1 MSKKSYAERNLKF
14 ETLQLHVGQESPDPV
29 TDARAVPIYAT
40 SSYVFRNS
48 EHAAARFGL
57 TDAGNI
63 YGRLTNPTEDV
74 FEQRVAALEGGVAA
88 LAVASGAAAISY
100 TIQNLAQAGDHIVA
114 AKNIYGGTYNL
125 LAHTL
130 VQYGIETTFVDPF
143 NFDEVEAAIKDN
155 TKAVFIET
163 LGNPNSDVVDIEKLA
178 DIAHAHKIP
187 LAIDNTFATPYFQR
201 PLDLGSDIVVHS
213 GTKYLG
219 GHSDVVAGL
228 VTSNH
233 KDLAD
238 QIGFYQNAIGA
249 VLGPQDSWLLQR
261 GIKTLSVRME
271 EHQKNAFVVAD
282 FLFSHPA
289 VEKVYYPGLP
299 DHELHGVAKQQMSGF
314 SGMISFTLK
323 NEESAIPFVESLQL
337 FTLAESLGGVESL
350 VEIPS
355 VMTHASIPK
364 EKREEAGIKD
374 GLIRLSVGI
383 EYGQDLINDLAQAFD
398 RIKN

>member
-1 MSKKSYAERNLKF
+1 MHIQTKLIHGGISEDSTTGA
-14 ETLQLHVGQESPDPV
+14 VS
-29 TDARAVPIYAT
+29 VPIYQT
-40 SSYVFRNS
+40 STYRQDGVGHPKQYEYSRS
-48 EHAAARFGL
+48 G
-57 TDAGNI
+57 
-63 YGRLTNPTEDV
+63 NPTRFALEELIAD
-74 FEQRVAALEGGVAA
+74 LEGGVRGFAFSSG
-88 LAVASGAAAISY
+88 LSGIHAVFS
-100 TIQNLAQAGDHIVA
+100 LFEAGDHILLGDDV
-114 AKNIYGGTYNL
+114 YGGTFRLFDKVFTKNGLEYTIIDTSNL
-125 LAHTL
+125 DK
-130 VQYGIETTFVDPF
+130 IEQSIQP
-143 NFDEVEAAIKDN
+143 N
-155 TKAVFIET
+155 TKALYLET
-163 LGNPNSDVVDIEKLA
+163 PSNPLLKITDLEKSATLA
-178 DIAHAHKIP
+178 HRHGLIVIA
-187 LAIDNTFATPYFQR
+187 DNTFATPYFQR

-228 VTSNH
+228 VTTRH
-233 KDLAD
+233 KELAE

-271 EHQKNAFVVAD
+271 EHQKNAFAVAD

-299 DHELHGVAKQQMSGF
+299 DHELYGIAKQQMSGF
-314 SGMISFTLK
+314 SGMVSFTLK
-323 NEESAIPFVESLQL
+323 NEATAIPFVESLQL

-398 RIKN
+398 TIKN